1 MKRPFK
7 DKRLIGP
14 FIDYSSNSSDPVFE
28 SDNDVE
34 QTAQAI
40 VRRTPAK
47 VNRAV
52 YQGYFSEPS
61 INIDFNIPSASP
73 YTVTREYHSSSAN
86 ARASDGK
93 ITEFSMRFPAVN
105 SEHISRS
112 EFDSF
117 LSEIS
122 PDGYRQRTDEFSSDG
137 TLHYHGHIHYSAK
150 RRGEKGP
157 KLTDEVSKINS
168 TIRQWYAR
176 IDDVLANASQSH

>member
-1 MKRPFK
+1 MRRPLK
-7 DKRLIGP
+7 DIRLIGP
-14 FIDYSSNSSDPVFE
+14 LIDYSSNSSNAVYQ

-52 YQGYFSEPS
+52 YQGYFSDPS

-73 YTVTREYHSSSAN
+73 YTLTREYHSSSVN

-105 SEHISRS
+105 SEYISKS
-112 EFDSF
+112 DFDDF

-122 PDGYRQRTDEFSSDG
+122 PDGYRQRIDEFNSGSI
-137 TLHYHGHIHYSAK
+137 LYYHGHIHYSAK

-168 TIRQWYAR
+168 AIRQWYTR
-176 IDDVLANASQSH
+176 IDDLLANTS

>member
-1 MKRPFK
+1 MKRPLK
-7 DKRLIGP
+7 DIRLIGP
-14 FIDYSSNSSDPVFE
+14 FIDYSSNPSDPVFE
-28 SDNDVE
+28 SDDNVE

-61 INIDFNIPSASP
+61 INIDFNISSASP
-73 YTVTREYHSSSAN
+73 YTVTREYHSSSVN

-105 SEHISRS
+105 SEYISKS
-112 EFDSF
+112 EFHDF

-122 PDGYRQRTDEFSSDG
+122 PDGYRQRIDELNSKSI
-137 TLHYHGHIHYSAK
+137 LYYHFHIHYSAK
-150 RRGEKGP
+150 RRGKKGP

-176 IDDVLANASQSH
+176 IDDLLGDTS